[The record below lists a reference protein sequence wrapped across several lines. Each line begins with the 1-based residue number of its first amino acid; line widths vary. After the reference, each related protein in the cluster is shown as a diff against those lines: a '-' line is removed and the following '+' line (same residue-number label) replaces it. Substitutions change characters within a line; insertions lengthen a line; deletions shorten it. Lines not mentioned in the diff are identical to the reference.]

1 MKKII
6 YTIVACGL
14 LMASCSQSEPGSG
27 KTGAVTIKVTAVNS
41 IQTRSDIVS
50 TGDDGPIPT
59 FAAMNV
65 YAFLNDGSGAYMY
78 TKTIDMFADY
88 NATTY
93 SAVQILADDTFPA
106 GDYKFLGVGQIA
118 GDDYQIPNP
127 IATTNFNDF
136 SATHTPP
143 TNPANVIFAGNV
155 TQEVLATGASVE
167 IDISRQV
174 AGIFVYLADVPSQI
188 GGKDVA
194 YLRLNI
200 TDANTAVN
208 LTTGAGGT
216 PTGAAYSVISI
227 SLAGQSVDPAKKVY
241 AGPGDSEGL
250 DIVPNSQIESAFA
263 LPIGNVTMTLELQDE
278 FGTALKTWNVQD
290 ADRGTINLEPNVLL
304 AIGVKNRADSEF
316 GDDDTNDADTA
327 GDDTGTVNED
337 DKPTSLL
344 TDEIITVNV
353 LRNWTDVQ
361 NLTLEEPEAPANP

>member
-14 LMASCSQSEPGSG
+14 LMASCSQSEPGSDE
-27 KTGAVTIKVTAVNS
+27 TGAVTFKVTAVNS
-41 IQTRSDIVS
+41 IQTRADIYS

-65 YAFLNDGSGAYMY
+65 YAFLNDGSGAYLY
-78 TKTIDMFADY
+78 THTIDMFDDY
-88 NATTY
+88 DATTY
-93 SAVQILADDTFPA
+93 SATRILGDNTLPA
-106 GDYKFLGVGQIA
+106 GDYKFVGVGQIA
-118 GDDYQIPNP
+118 GDGYQIPNP
-127 IATTNFNDF
+127 TTTTNFNDF
-136 SATHTPP
+136 TATLTPP

-155 TQEVLATGASVE
+155 TRAVLATGASIE

-174 AGIFVYLADVPSQI
+174 AGIFVYLADVPTQI
-188 GGKDVA
+188 GGRNVA
-194 YLRLNI
+194 YLRLNV

-208 LTTGAGGT
+208 LTTGAGST

-227 SLAGQSVDPAKKVY
+227 PLADQSVDSANNVY
-241 AGPGDSEGL
+241 AGPGDSPGI
-250 DIVPNSQIESAFA
+250 DIVPNSQIESAYA
-263 LPIGNVTMTLELQDE
+263 LPIGNVTMTLELQDDS
-278 FGTALKTWNVQD
+278 GTALKTWNVQD

-316 GDDDTNDADTA
+316 GDDNTNDTDTA